1 MILKTTRKTIAN
13 LRQLSGTDF
22 GAFGFLS
29 INKPGEID
37 PISVTELY
45 NSYISKPRTD
55 SPCPL
60 LLEREHGGC
69 LAYDERHNTT
79 PLELV
84 LVVEIPS
91 LLNLSWDKMEGS
103 KNFESLEGF
112 ESFSNFLDSIQTLSN
127 LTTAGSTAP
136 D

>member
-1 MILKTTRKTIAN
+1 MILKATRKAIAN

-69 LAYDERHNTT
+69 LAYDEKQNTT
-79 PLELV
+79 RTVPALCFSKESKVGAWPTMRDTIQLRW
-84 LVVEIPS
+84 S
-91 LLNLSWDKMEGS
+91 L
-103 KNFESLEGF
+103 F
-112 ESFSNFLDSIQTLSN
+112 
-127 LTTAGSTAP
+127 
-136 D
+136 